1 MTSPALLANL
11 QVFFIGYYTNPLL
24 CYFIFFQS
32 GHDVSPAINYRK
44 ANKGI
49 QGT

>member
-1 MTSPALLANL
+1 MTSSALLATL
-11 QVFFIGYYTNPLL
+11 QVFLLDYTNPLL

-32 GHDVSPAINYRK
+32 GHDVSPTINYRK

>member
-11 QVFFIGYYTNPLL
+11 QVFLLDYTNSLL